1 MAIRYIFFDC
11 FNTLIDDVDET
22 GDDSG
27 IKPLT
32 HIPVKHGHYQEA
44 SHFHQD
50 YLHWRRTYWSDGNHD
65 EVLLPDRIRKI
76 LEGQLKKSGK
86 TLDTAPVVEEMLE
99 AFYRVFPS
107 TIRKSPEVSEVLDSL
122 KGRVPMAVVS
132 NFFLPDYPE
141 EMLRRND
148 LSHYFDFVIDS
159 AQLMIKKPGKEIYH
173 QALQKAG
180 IDTSNAG
187 EVLFVGDNLKN
198 DVLSPL
204 EFGMQAWY
212 FDRSEQNSIGAFSR
226 EIRSFRNWEEFSAM
240 IQPLLI

>member
-1 MAIRYIFFDC
+1 MTIRYIFFDC
-11 FNTLIDDVDET
+11 FNTLIDDMDET

-27 IKPLT
+27 IKPLA
-32 HIPVKHGHYQEA
+32 HIPVKHGYYEEA
-44 SHFHQD
+44 SHFHQE
-50 YLHWRRTYWSDGNHD
+50 YLLWRRTYWSNGNHD
-65 EVLLPDRIRKI
+65 EVLLPNRIKKI
-76 LEGQLKKSGK
+76 LDDQLKKSGK
-86 TLDTAPVVEEMLE
+86 ILDTGPVIEEMLE
-99 AFYRVFPS
+99 AFYQDYPA
-107 TIRKSPEVSEVLDSL
+107 TIRRSPEVSTVLDAL

-180 IDTSNAG
+180 IDTANAG

-198 DVLSPL
+198 DVLSPMEL
-204 EFGMQAWY
+204 GMQAWH
-212 FDRSEQNSIGAFSR
+212 FNRSGRNGFAR
-226 EIRSFRNWEEFSAM
+226 EIRSFRNWKEFSAM
-240 IQPLLI
+240 IQPLLA